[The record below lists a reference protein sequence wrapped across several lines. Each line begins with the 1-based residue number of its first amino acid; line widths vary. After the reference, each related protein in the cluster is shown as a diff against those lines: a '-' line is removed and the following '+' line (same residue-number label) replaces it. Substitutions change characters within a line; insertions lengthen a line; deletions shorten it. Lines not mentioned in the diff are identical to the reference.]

1 MWIERIESFQK
12 DNKQMLDMKHELHLS
27 VYVKGL
33 LKESIEFYISESEL
47 FIKDLESNKALS
59 FDEFYYWWNID
70 RFDEIISEEE
80 LIFNDFNELK
90 DKVLPAI
97 EKIKQPEIK
106 EDDSEEEKEKKEKKI
121 TSNNEKITKLQMH
134 VKSEADKSNAQINTL
149 RQFRRIYPTK
159 DSLNRFIENVSIL
172 LNHNE

>member
-1 MWIERIESFQK
+1 M
-12 DNKQMLDMKHELHLS
+12 
-27 VYVKGL
+27 
-33 LKESIEFYISESEL
+33 
-47 FIKDLESNKALS
+47 
-59 FDEFYYWWNID
+59 
-70 RFDEIISEEE
+70 
-80 LIFNDFNELK
+80 K

-121 TSNNEKITKLQMH
+121 TSNNEKITKLQVH